1 MDPFLRRCSTGRV
14 DCDLTL
20 SDESVIKRVRR
31 GDTCLFEVL
40 VRRLN
45 RRLRRIVRAIV
56 GDDAEADDVLQE
68 TYASAWSCLARFRGQ
83 AAPATWITR
92 IAINAACARARRRRF
107 IETLRAQDGA
117 GARAPAS
124 ERDPEQ
130 IASAR
135 ELAVRLEQAIDSL
148 PEIYHVIFVMRMI
161 EELDTEKTA
170 SLLSLSQ
177 GAVRVR
183 LHRARAMLRDALGAG
198 RPSDEGRGLIVDRL
212 FSWPRR

>member
-1 MDPFLRRCSTGRV
+1 MDPFLRRCSTGMV

-20 SDESVIKRVRR
+20 SDEPAIKRVLR
-31 GDTCLFEVL
+31 GDGYLLDGYLLEVL
-40 VRRLN
+40 MRRLN
-45 RRLRRIVRAIV
+45 RRLYRIVRAIL
-56 GDDAEADDVLQE
+56 GDDTEADDVLQE

-92 IAINAACARARRRRF
+92 IAIHAACARARYRKL
-107 IETLRAQDGA
+107 IEPLRAQDGA
-117 GARAPAS
+117 EAQTPAG

-130 IASAR
+130 ITSAR
-135 ELAVRLEQAIDSL
+135 ELAARLEQAIDSL
-148 PEIYHVIFVMRMI
+148 PQIYRVIFVMRMI

-198 RPSDEGRGLIVDRL
+198 LPTKVGV
-212 FSWPRR
+212 